1 MHVKTRLLRAQMFLL
16 RPIATQTGDFRTARA
31 LQEESGKLMTKH
43 DVEFQ
48 PL

>member
-31 LQEESGKLMTKH
+31 GCISRASARSTRL
-43 DVEFQ
+43 
-48 PL
+48 